1 MAQLTFTI
9 RAEIAIKETESL
21 YILST
26 LMFYMYIWHMYS
38 VYCTYIRQCTEQ
50 YVACTTL

>member
-9 RAEIAIKETESL
+9 RAEIAIKETELL

-26 LMFYMYIWHMYS
+26 LMFYVYIYIYY
-38 VYCTYIRQCTEQ
+38 VYMAHVFCIQ
-50 YVACTTL
+50 YLH